1 MSKQLARGVVVN
13 YDGKPLPGLTDCS
26 LNLTTAFAS
35 SQTKEDITPV
45 DEPLRVDWEIS
56 VSGEYGREATAMVG
70 AHNFKT
76 HSKVGTIK
84 SVSFAIGDLATYE
97 GNCIISSFSESA
109 PTDGKITYQATLR
122 GVTSLTK
129 ETSTYGNNE

>member
-1 MSKQLARGVVVN
+1 MSKQLARGVIVN
-13 YDGKPLPGLTDCS
+13 YGGSALQGLTDCS

-70 AHNFKT
+70 AHAMKT
-76 HSKVGTIK
+76 NSKAGTIK
-84 SVSFAIGDLATYE
+84 DVSFIIGDLATYS

-109 PTDGKITYQATLR
+109 PVDGKITYSATLK
-122 GVTSLTK
+122 GVSSLTK
-129 ETSTYGNNE
+129 AE